1 MNNKYEIIDK
11 YLKDS
16 LKKIITDKVD
26 EEIEKKADDFKRQ
39 LIDRR
44 NQYIS
49 EIMKGIQI
57 IYEQNPMDLSMNYKI
72 TFENITRIDGVK

>member
-1 MNNKYEIIDK
+1 MNNNCEIIDR

-26 EEIEKKADDFKRQ
+26 EEIEKKIDEFKRQ
-39 LIDRR
+39 LVDRR

-57 IYEQNPMDLSMNYKI
+57 KQLDYYSII
-72 TFENITRIDGVK
+72 TSSKKTLAS

>member
-1 MNNKYEIIDK
+1 MNNEYKIIDK
-11 YLKDS
+11 YLKES
-16 LKKIITDKVD
+16 LKKIITDRVD
-26 EEIEKKADDFKRQ
+26 EEIEKKADDFKRE
-39 LIDRR
+39 LVDRR

-72 TFENITRIDGVK
+72 TFENITRIEGVK

>member
-1 MNNKYEIIDK
+1 MNNEYKIIDK

-16 LKKIITDKVD
+16 LKKIISDRVD
-26 EEIEKKADDFKRQ
+26 EEIEKKVDEFKMQ
-39 LIDRR
+39 LVDRK

-57 IYEQNPMDLSMNYKI
+57 IYEQNTMDLSMNYKI
-72 TFENITRIDGVK
+72 TFENITRIEGVK